1 MPNSPKPPF
10 VAGSPRNAGPRPTF
24 QSLDTIRRQLELG
37 LQFHRA
43 RRLDDAERAYRQ
55 VLAQMPDQPDA
66 LNLLGTLY
74 AEKGRITSAL
84 PFIERA
90 AARRRNDPA
99 ILNNLGLTYFHAA
112 RYDDAE
118 RVLRK
123 ALRVKPDFNDA
134 LINLGRTLRN
144 LGRPDEAIECYRR
157 AVRDER
163 RPAALIGLAW
173 ALAESGSMDEAV
185 ALLRDVLAANPN
197 EVHAYTVL
205 AKIRRF
211 EETDPEPATVETLL
225 AGRTIGTQERIRLHY
240 AAGKIMNDLGRYDRA
255 MEHFTAGKQ
264 LEAVDYDPDRHDRF
278 VDRIVETFTPALF
291 DRLAN
296 AGDPTDRPIFIVGM
310 PRSGTTLTE
319 QILASHPEI
328 HGAGELTT
336 IRKLASRVRVLAG
349 GAGYPEGTARLEP
362 KSVATLAAV
371 YRDLLAER
379 SPTARRVTDKMPH
392 NFLQLGLIQ
401 VLFPNAR
408 IVHCR
413 RNPVDTCVSCFMNEF
428 AESHGYSRDLGYLA
442 RYYRAY
448 DRLMAHW
455 RTVLRLPMLEFVY
468 EETVTEPESRSR
480 ALVEFAGLEW
490 NDRCLDFHRTDR
502 SVQTISL
509 WQVRQPIYDRS
520 IERWRRYET
529 HLGPLLDGLG
539 DLVAH
544 KPA

>member
-1 MPNSPKPPF
+1 MPRSPKPPLAINPYSA
-10 VAGSPRNAGPRPTF
+10 VAPRP
-24 QSLDTIRRQLELG
+24 SLAALDAVRRQLELG

-43 RRLDDAERAYRQ
+43 RRLDDAERTYRQ

-74 AEKGRITSAL
+74 AEQGRITSAL
-84 PFIERA
+84 PFIEQA

-123 ALRVKPDFNDA
+123 ALRIKSDFNDA

-144 LGRPDEAIECYRR
+144 LGKPDEAIECYRR
-157 AVRDER
+157 ALRGER

-173 ALAESGSMDEAV
+173 ALAESGSLDEAV
-185 ALLRDVLAANPN
+185 AVLRDLLAANPN

-205 AKIRRF
+205 AKVRRF
-211 EETDPEPATVETLL
+211 EEADPEPASVEALL
-225 AGRTIGTQERIRLHY
+225 AGRTIGTQERVRLHY

-255 MEHFTAGKQ
+255 MEHFIAGKK
-264 LEAVDYDPDRHDRF
+264 LESADFDPDAHDRL
-278 VDRIVETFTPALF
+278 VDRIIETFTPALF

-319 QILASHPEI
+319 QILASHPDV

-336 IRKLASRVRVLAG
+336 IRKLTNRVRDFADG
-349 GAGYPEGTARLEP
+349 GAYPEGVARLDAAGIA
-362 KSVATLAAV
+362 KLAAI

-392 NFLQLGLIQ
+392 NFLHLGLIQ
-401 VLFPNAR
+401 VLFPNSR

-428 AESHGYSRDLGYLA
+428 ADTHGYSRDLGYLA

-455 RTVLRLPMLEFVY
+455 RTVLRLPMLEFPY
-468 EETVTEPESRSR
+468 EETVAEPEARSR

-490 NDRCLDFHRTDR
+490 NDHCLDFHRTDR

-509 WQVRQPIYDRS
+509 WQVRQPIYGQS
-520 IERWRRYET
+520 VERWRRYERF
-529 HLGPLLDGLG
+529 LGPLLDGLG
-539 DLVAH
+539 DLAQ
-544 KPA
+544 

>member
-1 MPNSPKPPF
+1 R
-10 VAGSPRNAGPRPTF
+10 V
-24 QSLDTIRRQLELG
+24 
-37 LQFHRA
+37 
-43 RRLDDAERAYRQ
+43 YRQ

-84 PFIERA
+84 SFIEQA

-99 ILNNLGLTYFHAA
+99 ILNNLGLTYFHAT

-123 ALRVKPDFNDA
+123 ALRIKSDFNDA

-144 LGRPDEAIECYRR
+144 LGKPDEAIECYRQ
-157 AVRDER
+157 ALLGER

-173 ALAESGSMDEAV
+173 ALAESGSLDEAV
-185 ALLRDVLAANPN
+185 AVLRDVLKAHPN
-197 EVHAYTVL
+197 EIHAYTVL
-205 AKIRRF
+205 AKVRRF
-211 EETDPEPATVETLL
+211 EEADPEPASVEALL
-225 AGRTIGTQERIRLHY
+225 AGRTIGTQERVRLHY

-255 MEHFTAGKQ
+255 MEHFIAGKR
-264 LEAVDYDPDRHDRF
+264 LESADFDPDQHDRL
-278 VDRIVETFTPALF
+278 VDRIVTTFTPALF
-291 DRLAN
+291 DRFAG

-319 QILASHPEI
+319 QILASHPDVY
-328 HGAGELTT
+328 GAGELTT
-336 IRKLASRVRVLAG
+336 IRKISGRLRDFAG
-349 GAGYPEGTARLEP
+349 NEGYPEGAAHLDAPAVARL
-362 KSVATLAAV
+362 AAI

-392 NFLQLGLIQ
+392 NFLHLGLIQ
-401 VLFPNAR
+401 ILFPNAR
-408 IVHCR
+408 FVHCR

-428 AESHGYSRDLGYLA
+428 ADSHGYSRDLGYLA

-448 DRLMAHW
+448 ERLMAHW
-455 RTVLRLPMLEFVY
+455 RAVLRLPMLEFAY
-468 EETVTEPESRSR
+468 EETVAEPEARSR
-480 ALVEFAGLEW
+480 ALVEFAGLDW
-490 NDRCLDFHRTDR
+490 DDRCLEFHRTDR

-509 WQVRQPIYDRS
+509 WQVRQPIYGRS
-520 IERWRRYET
+520 VERWRRYEPQ
-529 HLGPLLDGLG
+529 LGPLLDGLG
-539 DLVAH
+539 DLAAH